1 MTTSLGT
8 PRVSES
14 SMPPAARPL
23 VAVVTDVK
31 TIAPHRFYSAGEK
44 YCQALV
50 QAADVIPLLIPPM
63 TEQVAIAEWLHRVDG
78 VFLPG
83 AYSNVHPRHFQ
94 QTDELPD
101 TEHDEHRDALT
112 LELIRQAIELGKP
125 LLGVCR
131 GMQEMNVALGGSLH
145 QNLHLTGR
153 YQEHRED
160 KSQPLEVQYGP
171 AHPVQLAADGLLAQW
186 TGSAE
191 LMVNSVHTQGVNQLA
206 PGLVVEATAEDGLVE
221 AFRVGAAHRFAIGVQ
236 WHPEWKVL
244 EHPGN
249 LALFKAF
256 GHACREATQQYR

>member
-1 MTTSLGT
+1 MATST
-8 PRVSES
+8 DTQTVSAS
-14 SMPPAARPL
+14 SQRPL

-44 YCQALV
+44 YCVALV
-50 QAADVIPLLIPPM
+50 QAANVIPMLVPAM
-63 TEQVAIAEWLHRVDG
+63 TDRVAIAEWLHRVDG

-83 AYSNVHPRHFQ
+83 AYSNVHPRHFD

-112 LELIRQAIELGKP
+112 LELIRQAIALGKP
-125 LLGVCR
+125 LFGVCR

-145 QNLHLTGR
+145 QNLHLVGR

-160 KSQPLEVQYGP
+160 KTQPLDVQYGP
-171 AHPVQLAADGLLAQW
+171 AHSVELVADGVLTQL
-186 TGSAE
+186 TGSRQ
-191 LMVNSVHTQGVNQLA
+191 LMVNSVHTQGVDQLA
-206 PGLVVEATAEDGLVE
+206 PGLQVEATAEDGLVE
-221 AFRVGAAHRFAIGVQ
+221 AFRVTAARSFAVGVQ

-249 LALFKAF
+249 RALFEAF
-256 GHACREATQQYR
+256 GAACRTTTSVTS